1 MSAALLSVARRG
13 ATDDPILA
21 GIFKAQ
27 NVNTALGG
35 QFVTP
40 WDVGQLP
47 QEWIEACMAVNNK
60 LPEIKSGMKEM
71 NDFLAKWKSE
81 NLKWH

>member
-1 MSAALLSVARRG
+1 VARRG
-13 ATDDPILA
+13 TTDDAILSA
-21 GIFKAQ
+21 IFTAQ

-47 QEWIEACMAVNNK
+47 QEWVDACIAMSRD
-60 LPEIKSGMKEM
+60 LPKMRENLKEM
-71 NDFLAKWKSE
+71 DNFLAKWKTE
-81 NLKWH
+81 AKTRH